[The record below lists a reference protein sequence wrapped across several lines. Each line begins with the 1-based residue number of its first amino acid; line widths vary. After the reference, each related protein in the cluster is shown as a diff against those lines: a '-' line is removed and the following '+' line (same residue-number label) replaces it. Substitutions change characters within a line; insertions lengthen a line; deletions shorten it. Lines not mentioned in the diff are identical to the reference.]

1 MTIGWRNRQG
11 AYAVCPP
18 HTIEKALPPRME
30 APRFT
35 FVTPWYGHFAGGAEV
50 AARSLAEQ
58 LAKRGFDVEVLTT
71 CCKTPFDNWWRNTLP
86 AGVETTNGV
95 TVRRFPVNTD
105 GEDRYHAM
113 NARVIHREEMTPA
126 HQRQFV
132 DHTINSAALVSY
144 LREHCTGRIVV
155 GLPFTQGLIDAA
167 CRALAGRFV
176 LTPCLHDE
184 PQAQWQTTAEM
195 FAAAGRYCFLSDE
208 EKSLAIRLFGTKV
221 GRRLV
226 EATVVGVGCEL
237 PGAVESQLD
246 DARAL
251 RRVREKYRLPDRFI
265 VYVGRKDPGKNI
277 ADAVRFVR
285 EHRAAGGR
293 EELLFLGGGDASLVP
308 NEPGFRDL
316 GFLAEADKYL
326 VMAQATALVNLSVNE
341 SFSIVVMEA
350 WLAGIP
356 VVASAQSPVT
366 SAHCHRTNGGVAV
379 ATSEEFHAVMRVWEH
394 ESSRRR
400 MGRAG
405 QAYVRRQYSWDAV
418 VDRFLQGAA

>member
-1 MTIGWRNRQG
+1 
-11 AYAVCPP
+11 
-18 HTIEKALPPRME
+18 ME

-50 AARSLAEQ
+50 AARSLVEQ

-71 CCKTPFDNWWRNTLP
+71 CCKSPFDNWWRNTLP
-86 AGVETTNGV
+86 AGSEQINGV

-113 NARVIHREEMTPA
+113 NARVIQREEMNPE

-132 DHTINSAALVSY
+132 DHTINSEALVNY
-144 LREHCTGRIVV
+144 LREQPTDRVVV
-155 GLPFTQGLIDAA
+155 GMPFTQGLIDAA
-167 CRALAGRFV
+167 CRALPGRFV

-184 PQAQWQTTAEM
+184 PQALWNTTTEM
-195 FAAAGRYCFLSDE
+195 FTAAGRCCFLSEE
-208 EKSLAIRLFGTKV
+208 EKSLAIRLFGRL
-221 GRRLV
+221 GRRIV
-226 EATVVGVGCEL
+226 ESTVVGVGCEL
-237 PGAVESQLD
+237 PAHVEPMLD
-246 DARAL
+246 DHDAL
-251 RRVREKYRLPDRFI
+251 RRVREQYQLPERFV

-277 ADAVRFVR
+277 AEVIRYMR

-293 EELLFLGGGDASLVP
+293 EVLLFLGGGDASLAP

-316 GFLAEADKYL
+316 GFLPEQDKYL

-350 WLAGIP
+350 WLTGIP
-356 VVASAQSPVT
+356 VVVSARSPVT
-366 SAHCHRTNGGVAV
+366 SAHCRRSNGGA
-379 ATSEEFHAVMRVWEH
+379 AIDTSEEFHAVLQIWEH
-394 ESSRRR
+394 DSARRR
-400 MGRAG
+400 MAHAG
-405 QAYVRRQYSWDAV
+405 NQYVRREYAWDAV